1 MLNLTVQHH
10 SQMVYTRAIA
20 VDDAAEEAE
29 AAAAAEAAKAGK
41 KAAKAGK
48 KK

>member
-29 AAAAAEAAKAGK
+29 AAAAAEATKSGK
-41 KAAKAGK
+41 KGK